1 MTGSAPETIHVPA
14 YPEWSREDLV
24 ASILAALS
32 YFNILAGMAL
42 ALLNQWSG
50 YILTINALACAIGMY
65 AVIDPKLRWISEDYE
80 KKQKMYLEELDRI
93 VGWDEKTTGEGK
105 A

>member
-1 MTGSAPETIHVPA
+1 MSAQSPEHVHAPS

-32 YFNILAGMAL
+32 YFNILGGMAL
-42 ALLNQWSG
+42 LLLNQWSG
-50 YILTINALACAIGMY
+50 YLLTINAVACAIGMY
-65 AVIDPKLRWISEDYE
+65 VIIDPKLKRVSEDYE

-93 VGWDEKTTGEGK
+93 VEWGETSNREGK